1 MYDFLL
7 YNVFTPNIPKTKI
20 LGQLQTPRVR
30 NSEDGSTC
38 DLFIFSTDP

>member
-1 MYDFLL
+1 MTFY
-7 YNVFTPNIPKTKI
+7 YNNVFTPNFPTTKI